1 MDCQPTH
8 TFEAKNGLLVWIRP
22 MRPDDT
28 QNLVDIFAH
37 LSPESRYLRF
47 HEALT
52 HASSH
57 LVHDT
62 AAGFATMPAE
72 KGKGWLAFADLPD
85 QPCAP
90 VGGIRYVRLAD
101 EPGVAEVA
109 LTVRDDLHGQ
119 GIGRELLY
127 LLAKQARTEGIRKL
141 TAIVQ
146 ADNRAVLRLLSAA
159 PIPIKRNFKGGE
171 IYMEADLSA
180 IS

>member
-1 MDCQPTH
+1 
-8 TFEAKNGLLVWIRP
+8 
-22 MRPDDT
+22 MRADDT
-28 QNLVDIFAH
+28 QNLVDIFKH
-37 LSPESRYLRF
+37 LSPKSRYLRF

-52 HASSH
+52 HASSQ
-57 LVHDT
+57 LVQDT
-62 AAGFATMPAE
+62 AAEFATMPEE

-90 VGGIRYVRLAD
+90 VGGIRYVRLAN

-127 LLAKQARTEGIRKL
+127 LLAKQARAEGLFKL

-146 ADNRAVLRLLSAA
+146 ADNRAILRLLSAA
-159 PIPIKRNFKGGE
+159 PIPIERKFEGGE
-171 IYMEADLSA
+171 IYVEVDLSA
-180 IS
+180 VS